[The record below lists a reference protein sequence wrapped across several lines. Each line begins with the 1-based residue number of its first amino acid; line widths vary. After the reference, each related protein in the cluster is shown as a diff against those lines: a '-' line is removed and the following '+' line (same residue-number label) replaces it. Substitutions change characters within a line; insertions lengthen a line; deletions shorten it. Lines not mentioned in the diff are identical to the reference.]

1 MKLSSRVQSLAE
13 SATLAV
19 TAKAAKLRSEGIDI
33 ISFGAGEPEFPTP
46 KHIVARACQA
56 LSEGQTR
63 YSKPASG
70 LSELKE
76 AVRRKLE
83 RDNRLE
89 YSADQIIITVGGK
102 LAYGLVLQAILDP
115 GDEVIIP
122 VPYWVSY
129 PEIVKLAGGVPVFVH
144 GDESTGFCVPPDQ
157 IRAAIT
163 DRTRALVM
171 NSPSNPGGHLY
182 SPEQIRGI
190 ADVVAGTN
198 VTVLSDEIYDRL
210 VFDDRECLSFAA
222 ASDDAYGRTV
232 TLNSASKAYAMT
244 GWRVGFV
251 AGPVDLVR
259 AIAKLQ
265 SQGTSG
271 VPPFCQLAYAAA
283 LDQSQSCVDQM
294 RDAFAE
300 RGAYVH
306 KRLNDLPGIHC
317 LPPAGAFYVFPN
329 VRGAF
334 DRLGVSSSGQ
344 FAETLLDNA
353 HVAVVPG
360 AAFGMDDHVRISFA
374 SSMEQL
380 SAGLDRIAGL
390 LSNAKPK

>member
-1 MKLSSRVQSLAE
+1 MKLSRRVQSLTE

-19 TAKAAKLRSEGIDI
+19 TARAAGLRSDGIDI
-33 ISFGAGEPEFPTP
+33 ISFSAGEPDFPTP
-46 KHIVARACQA
+46 EHIVARACQA
-56 LSEGQTR
+56 LEEGKTR

-70 LSELKE
+70 LSVLKE
-76 AVRRKLE
+76 AVRRKLQ
-83 RDNRLE
+83 RDNGLN
-89 YSADQIIITVGGK
+89 YSVDQIVITVGGK
-102 LAYGLVLQAILDP
+102 LGYSLVLQAILDP

-144 GDESTGFCVPPDQ
+144 GDESAGFCVSPDQ

-182 SPEQIRGI
+182 SPEQIRAI

-210 VFDDRECLSFAA
+210 VFDNRDYLSFAA
-222 ASDDAYGRTV
+222 ASDDAYRRTV
-232 TLNSASKAYAMT
+232 TLNSASKTYAMT

-251 AGPVDLVR
+251 AGPADLTG
-259 AIAKLQ
+259 AITKLQ

-283 LDQSQSCVDQM
+283 LDESQSCVDRM
-294 RDAFAE
+294 REAFAQ

-306 KRLNDLPGIHC
+306 QRLNDLQGVDC
-317 LPPAGAFYVFPN
+317 RPPAGAFYVFPN
-329 VRGAF
+329 VRGTF
-334 DRLGVSSSGQ
+334 DRLGVSSSTQ
-344 FAETLLDNA
+344 FAEQLLSDA

-374 SSMEQL
+374 SSMEQI
-380 SAGLDRIAGL
+380 STGIDRIAEF
-390 LSNAKPK
+390 LSSPTAP